1 MKGTKTEIRPGV
13 WRLRVYA
20 GRRSSGSP
28 IQITKTFTSPEAVE
42 RGAKCPPGAGTRLAD
57 DVLAEML
64 TKANKGNAA
73 TGTETVGD
81 LLDRFIEHRK
91 GKLSPT
97 TIRAYVS
104 IGDKWVRPE
113 LGKVRLSRLTAMHLD
128 SLYTK
133 MTAAGKSPA
142 TVRRAHALMSSS
154 LVQGRKW
161 RLVESNI
168 AIDASPPGAEES
180 RFSVP
185 TPEQVRSIITE
196 AEKMEPTLAALLFI
210 AALTGA
216 RRGELCALRWTD
228 LDEDA
233 GTLTIA
239 RSVYET
245 RDHAG
250 WAEKTTKSRQVRRI
264 GLDETSLDVL
274 RRVRQA
280 SRDLCAS
287 LDLEPLPD
295 GFIFSRSPVGA
306 EPIGPDTVT
315 RFAKRAAAKAKVDTH
330 LHALRHFSAS
340 QAIAAGFDPVTVGGR
355 LGHADPSITLRVY
368 SHVLEQRDRD
378 LAASLGRTLAL
389 PSHQGTR

>member
-28 IQITKTFTSPEAVE
+28 IQTTKTFTSPEAGE

-57 DVLAEML
+57 DVLAGMIA
-64 TKANKGNAA
+64 KANKGGAA

-81 LLDRFIEHRK
+81 LLDRFIEHRT

-104 IGDKWVRPE
+104 LADRWVRPE

-133 MTAAGKSPA
+133 MTADGKSPA

-168 AIDASPPGAEES
+168 AIDASPPGADES

-196 AEKMEPTLAALLFI
+196 AEKMEPTLAGLLFI

-239 RSVYET
+239 RSVYAT
-245 RDHAG
+245 AGGG

-264 GLDETSLDVL
+264 GLDSTSLDVL

-287 LDLEPLPD
+287 LDLEPLTD

-306 EPIGPDTVT
+306 EPVGPNTVT
-315 RFAKRAAAKAKVDTH
+315 RFAKRAAARSKVDTH

-389 PSHQGTR
+389 PD

>member
-1 MKGTKTEIRPGV
+1 M

-20 GRRSSGSP
+20 GRRASGSP

-42 RGAKCPPGAGTRLAD
+42 RGAKCSPGAGTRLAD
-57 DVLAEML
+57 DALAEMIA
-64 TKANKGNAA
+64 KANKGNAT
-73 TGTETVGD
+73 TGAETVGD

-91 GKLSPT
+91 GRLSPT
-97 TIRAYVS
+97 TIRAYIS

-113 LGKVRLSRLTAMHLD
+113 LGKVKLSRLTAMHLD

-133 MTAAGKSPA
+133 MTADGKSPA

-161 RLVESNI
+161 RLVESNV
-168 AIDASPPGAEES
+168 AIDASPPSATEV

-185 TPEQVRSIITE
+185 TPEQVRDMITV
-196 AEKMEPTLAALLFI
+196 AEKIEPVLAGLLFI

-228 LDEDA
+228 LDEGA

-245 RDHAG
+245 RSTG
-250 WAEKTTKSRQVRRI
+250 WAEKTTKSRQIRTI
-264 GLDETSLDVL
+264 GLDETALDVL
-274 RRVRQA
+274 ARVRQA
-280 SRDLCAS
+280 RDELCAS
-287 LDLEPLPD
+287 LDLEPLDD

-306 EPIGPDTVT
+306 EPVGPDAVT
-315 RFAKRAAAKAKVDTH
+315 RFTNRVAAKAKVDTH

-355 LGHADPSITLRVY
+355 LGHSDPSITLRVY

-389 PSHQGTR
+389 PTAGLS